1 MVRVLAVAVAAATV
15 ARGLAAAHKAEPAEA
30 KQIDAVHQTLEKLEH
45 MHMTAE
51 QKRFTDR
58 TVTDVE
64 GMLGELEKDTKLT
77 KAQRQ
82 SKVKAAIDKMQG
94 LQSQWELSSVE
105 AALHKVLATPGASPK
120 LLAEA
125 KKVVGDVD
133 AVVEDLEAGKLQ
145 DPAARQAKVGAA
157 IQALTGL
164 EQEWAKAAGA
174 GGKLQQLEQQLAE
187 KKALLAKT
195 EKEMKLVKL
204 EKELAEKKQ
213 MLERLVANKHAQE
226 AQQKQREEDDAQQ
239 QMVAQLVAA
248 ARSAAAASPKAPAAP
263 IKAAPATAEAKPK
276 AQTVADAPAKA
287 SKTTPKEQ
295 AIAAILENMKVQ
307 AKNVSD
313 SIAAMDANEKKRQA
327 ELQHNFQAPTTGKKD
342 AIAKGQAMLK
352 LLAKKEHRNYEKARA
367 LRESELKDLN
377 EGMRS
382 VEKGDVQALTKLMG
396 KMQKESKNLQA
407 KSKNFLY

>member
-226 AQQKQREEDDAQQ
+226 AQQKQREEDAAQE
-239 QMVAQLVAA
+239 QMVQQLVAA
-248 ARSAAAASPKAPAAP
+248 AKSVATASPKDAP
-263 IKAAPATAEAKPK
+263 KAAPETKAAPK
-276 AQTVADAPAKA
+276 AEAPAKA
-287 SKTTPKEQ
+287 AQGAPVPP
-295 AIAAILENMKVQ
+295 AIAAILANMQAQ
-307 AKNVSD
+307 AKKVLD
-313 SIAAMDANEKKRQA
+313 SIAALDADEKKRQA
-327 ELQHNFQAPTTGKKD
+327 ELEQNVHAPTTGKKD
-342 AIAKGQAMLK
+342 AIERGQAMLK
-352 LLAKKEHRNYEKARA
+352 MIAKREHRNYEKARA